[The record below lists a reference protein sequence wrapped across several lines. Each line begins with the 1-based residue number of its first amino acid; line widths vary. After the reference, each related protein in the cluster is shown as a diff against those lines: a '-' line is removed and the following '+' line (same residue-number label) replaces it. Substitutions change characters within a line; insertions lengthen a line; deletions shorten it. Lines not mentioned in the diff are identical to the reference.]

1 MTPINQV
8 ILGGDPLLNSS
19 MLGNGL
25 DEQLQL
31 LERYKQNLETMKQ
44 LKQQVQPVLKRSVW
58 DEIDMEVSSMTNEQ
72 KAVLFNNQEYA
83 DLYSKIQEIVQS
95 ELLSLVKD
103 KVESSEEGKSL
114 LQEQLKTV
122 KKLKT
127 KITEDLNQE
136 MELFKR
142 FKEYSKSHPEVTYDE
157 FIKTIL

>member
-44 LKQQVQPVLKRSVW
+44 LKQQVQPVLKRSIW